1 MSDTLDHGDVVHHFT
16 ARAEIY
22 DRSSHWC
29 TSEDLMEKV
38 VACAAPEPHHHL
50 LDLACGTGLVTRAFS
65 GRVARLVG
73 LDLTPAMAAQAEAAL
88 DELVI
93 GQAESM
99 PFADAS
105 FDRVTCRQG
114 IQFMDAPKAAA
125 EVLRVL
131 KPGGMV
137 ILIDLAAYGEDD
149 RDEYFEVLRLRNL
162 HDATSGAA
170 MSRHFSKTPASRRC
184 APLSTSPSRM
194 WMPGAPTAPSPSP
207 GVKAFETS
215 TATHPTRSARC
226 TRWQPR
232 TTHVS
237 PTTCSSRS
245 RSVSDSS
252 PVTRPTDPLYIIG
265 TERSGSNL
273 LRVIL
278 NAHADIDVPHPPH
291 ILKYFH
297 ALAPGY
303 GDLKGRRARATLVRD
318 VLRLSASTSIRG
330 PSRLTRKRSSTA
342 LSLTPCSAS
351 SRASMTSTWLIP
363 VSGDGDARAPSWSTT
378 SPRRWPGTLAR
389 ASSGWCEIRAT
400 WP

>member
-149 RDEYFEVLRLRNL
+149 RDEYFEVLRLRNPARRNFWVRGDVQAL
-162 HDATSGAA
+162 LEDAGFSSVRTVEHVSIEDVDAWSANGAI
-170 MSRHFSKTPASRRC
+170 SESRRE
-184 APLSTSPSRM
+184 
-194 WMPGAPTAPSPSP
+194 G
-207 GVKAFETS
+207 
-215 TATHPTRSARC
+215 
-226 TRWQPR
+226 
-232 TTHVS
+232 
-237 PTTCSSRS
+237 
-245 RSVSDSS
+245 
-252 PVTRPTDPLYIIG
+252 I
-265 TERSGSNL
+265 
-273 LRVIL
+273 
-278 NAHADIDVPHPPH
+278 
-291 ILKYFH
+291 
-297 ALAPGY
+297 
-303 GDLKGRRARATLVRD
+303 RD
-318 VLRLSASTSIRG
+318 VYRNATDAFRSLHAVATADD
-330 PSRLTRKRSSTA
+330 TRFTDHMLFTITIGVR
-342 LSLTPCSAS
+342 
-351 SRASMTSTWLIP
+351 
-363 VSGDGDARAPSWSTT
+363 
-378 SPRRWPGTLAR
+378 
-389 ASSGWCEIRAT
+389 
-400 WP
+400 